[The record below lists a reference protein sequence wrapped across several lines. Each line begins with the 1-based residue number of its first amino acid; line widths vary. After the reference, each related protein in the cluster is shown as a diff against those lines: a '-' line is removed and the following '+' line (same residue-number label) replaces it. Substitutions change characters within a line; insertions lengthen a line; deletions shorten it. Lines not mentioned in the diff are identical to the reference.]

1 VGHGAIDQTT
11 CGQGLAGNSA
21 IPAKLAQVT
30 GSMAA
35 VLETHLQALDLND
48 EDSRREQA
56 AYLNLAQEHRAVT
69 VQLRALA
76 EEMAGYRD
84 LPMGKHD
91 QNAMSSRQVIDAF
104 ERFVTAERE
113 LLALLQAR
121 VEQDHRML
129 SDVRTASS

>member
-1 VGHGAIDQTT
+1 VSHGAIDQPT
-11 CGQGLAGNSA
+11 CGQGLAKNSA
-21 IPAKLAQVT
+21 IPTKLAQIT

-35 VLETHLQALDLND
+35 VLETHMQALDSND
-48 EDSRREQA
+48 EDSQREHA

-104 ERFVTAERE
+104 ERFVAAERE
-113 LLALLQAR
+113 LLALLRAR
-121 VEQDHRML
+121 VEQDQRML
-129 SDVRTASS
+129 SEVRAASS